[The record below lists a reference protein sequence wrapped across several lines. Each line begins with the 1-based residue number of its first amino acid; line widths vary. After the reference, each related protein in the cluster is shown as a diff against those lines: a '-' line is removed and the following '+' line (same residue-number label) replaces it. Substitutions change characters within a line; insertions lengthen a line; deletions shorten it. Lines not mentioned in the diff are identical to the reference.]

1 MHLIVWRMLRLNEDK
16 TTYTSPSGVYLE
28 PEISKAS
35 RSTWSPSTDLIM
47 NIWGGGRT
55 ESLNYVQNCA
65 IDKPQFSFLSVV
77 PTLVTHIWLVVR
89 VPVLSEQMT
98 EVQPRVSTEGR
109 LLTIAFFLAIRRV
122 PRARQVV
129 MTAGRPERCWGKV

>member
-1 MHLIVWRMLRLNEDK
+1 MHTCVIE
-16 TTYTSPSGVYLE
+16 
-28 PEISKAS
+28 
-35 RSTWSPSTDLIM
+35 
-47 NIWGGGRT
+47 
-55 ESLNYVQNCA
+55 
-65 IDKPQFSFLSVV
+65 

-109 LLTIAFFLAIRRV
+109 LLTMAFFLAIRRV

-129 MTAGRPERCWGKV
+129 ITAGRPEMRQSTGSEVNCDDT